1 MAVQTVEDFLEA
13 GLRKPRAPHASA
25 LLRPGTAQAAAGLGL
40 LSSGGGS
47 RGIGGRA
54 CLDRVFSSA
63 TQSPRPL
70 WVPSLIRAGSRERRP
85 RHTRPG
91 GKPGAGRGGS
101 AGREAPRGRR
111 A

>member
-47 RGIGGRA
+47 
-54 CLDRVFSSA
+54 
-63 TQSPRPL
+63 Q
-70 WVPSLIRAGSRERRP
+70 GSE
-85 RHTRPG
+85 G
-91 GKPGAGRGGS
+91 
-101 AGREAPRGRR
+101 ELL
-111 A
+111 